1 MPVDWPSSASGVVLS
16 LACSNASSCSS
27 VIVVIGARRDR
38 RDDISNLST
47 GVRLTGSGT
56 LNGWLLVR
64 AGILILGTINFTLW
78 ATAVVPVLV
87 AVTGEAL
94 VVVEVVELEA
104 GMRAFL
110 VIVTLAVGVGAEVGL
125 VAAINGAKFGLVVF
139 DTVLTAAP
147 GAGVGFEVDLV
158 VETEEFLFLA
168 RGVGVGTA
176 IGVCLLASGP
186 L

>member
-1 MPVDWPSSASGVVLS
+1 M
-16 LACSNASSCSS
+16 
-27 VIVVIGARRDR
+27 
-38 RDDISNLST
+38 
-47 GVRLTGSGT
+47 
-56 LNGWLLVR
+56 NGWLLVR

-125 VAAINGAKFGLVVF
+125 VAAIFGMALAAVNGAEVGLAVF
-139 DTVLTAAP
+139 DTVLTAVP

-168 RGVGVGTA
+168 MGVGVGTA